1 MKTQAKKEKKG
12 VTYGKKKIRIVN
24 VSALLITLIVALI
37 TGALAVV
44 SNVTGFDRSWYG
56 DILTTAV
63 CIVCFFA
70 LLNLGYVLVEGI
82 TVENGN
88 VFLGTDREK
97 KPITFHVRDLLEI
110 RLCDA
115 ELTPI
120 PEEETKNGGAVL
132 RFVLKDGSYRDYTS
146 ARISAGVFRKVRNYF
161 EI

>member
-1 MKTQAKKEKKG
+1 MKKETRKEKKG
-12 VTYGKKKIRIVN
+12 VTYGKKRLRILN
-24 VSALLITLIVALI
+24 VPALVITLTVILI

-44 SNVTGFDRSWYG
+44 CNVTGFDRSWYG
-56 DILTTAV
+56 DIVTTAV

-82 TVENGN
+82 TVENGI

-97 KPITFHVRDLLEI
+97 KPISFHVRDLVEI
-110 RLCDA
+110 RLCDD

-120 PEEETKNGGAVL
+120 PEEKTGNGGTTL
-132 RFVLKDGSYRDYTS
+132 RFVLNDGSHRDYTS
-146 ARISAGVFRKVRNYF
+146 ARITNGVFRKVRKYF